1 MLMSESV
8 EITGVSLC
16 PGSGYATRC
25 VTKQGLTRCLSL
37 ALTRNGLPYV
47 EAFTELPGCNNQMK
61 DIYAADQY
69 ILKLCGLQEDSIGRE
84 MRLQCSDYRSVLL
97 AHVTSAEI
105 VVDQNANAGVA
116 AATRAVH
123 CGGSCEGDHADAG
136 PWAPDP
142 RLINIGVAYP
152 FHMRCFDRDEKEQY
166 KELTFFDE
174 IGALSNTV

>member
-1 MLMSESV
+1 MLGSFPLALACCMLMSESV
-8 EITGVSLC
+8 EITGVTLC

-105 VVDQNANAGVA
+105 VVDQ
-116 AATRAVH
+116 TRMQVSLQPRVQFTAEAVVK
-123 CGGSCEGDHADAG
+123 EIMPMLDHG
-136 PWAPDP
+136 H
-142 RLINIGVAYP
+142 LILG
-152 FHMRCFDRDEKEQY
+152 
-166 KELTFFDE
+166 
-174 IGALSNTV
+174 

>member
-8 EITGVSLC
+8 EITGVSLS

-105 VVDQNANAGVA
+105 VVDQ
-116 AATRAVH
+116 TRMQVSLQPRVQFTAEAVVK
-123 CGGSCEGDHADAG
+123 EIMPMLDHG
-136 PWAPDP
+136 H
-142 RLINIGVAYP
+142 LILG
-152 FHMRCFDRDEKEQY
+152 
-166 KELTFFDE
+166 
-174 IGALSNTV
+174 